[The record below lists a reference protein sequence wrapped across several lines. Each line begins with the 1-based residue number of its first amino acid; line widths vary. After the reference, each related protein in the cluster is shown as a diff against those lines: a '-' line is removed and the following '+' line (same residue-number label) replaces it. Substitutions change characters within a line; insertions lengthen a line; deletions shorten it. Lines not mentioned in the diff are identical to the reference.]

1 MTRLRRITVIDQA
14 EQDIEARVRAGE
26 WDRRL
31 PGFKVLA
38 DLVGVSVPTIGTAVA
53 RLAGRG
59 ILVPQG
65 PRRPFGIAPTLPKPD
80 FGKTKTSAKAKLRSN
95 YLVIVTRKSLQEMD
109 NWTRTLAIDLM
120 RTLAREGWRCD
131 LEELDYTSGRNIH
144 RSLDRLRQKH
154 PASHMLFIGGN
165 PAISDWAA
173 CQSDIRIGFL
183 GGKSNHAEIRV
194 MGVALATI
202 YNHSLK
208 TFSDLGHRRILA
220 VLWSSNPQVAK
231 VISLLHANFHGIPLE
246 RLPDE
251 GLLITASQ
259 GTPRQR
265 RDEFIRVFRKS
276 KPTAVVVDGLFEY
289 IVVWTA
295 LLELGLKVPHDVSIL
310 NVISDDQ
317 LTKLTLVPTH
327 YRVEPKFMIREIHA
341 WIRGRPTDSL
351 AAARRTIANWVRGDT
366 LAPARKG

>member
-1 MTRLRRITVIDQA
+1 
-14 EQDIEARVRAGE
+14 
-26 WDRRL
+26 
-31 PGFKVLA
+31 
-38 DLVGVSVPTIGTAVA
+38 
-53 RLAGRG
+53 
-59 ILVPQG
+59 
-65 PRRPFGIAPTLPKPD
+65 
-80 FGKTKTSAKAKLRSN
+80 
-95 YLVIVTRKSLQEMD
+95 
-109 NWTRTLAIDLM
+109 
-120 RTLAREGWRCD
+120 
-131 LEELDYTSGRNIH
+131 
-144 RSLDRLRQKH
+144 
-154 PASHMLFIGGN
+154 MLFIGGN

-220 VLWSSNPQVAK
+220 VLWSSNPQVAQ

-310 NVISDDQ
+310 NVVSDDQ

-327 YRVEPKFMIREIHA
+327 YRVEPRFMIREIHA
-341 WIRGRPTDSL
+341 WIRGKPCNGLYVKPRLFMPYFEEAKSLLADQLVQEMELVRLRMVRMSSHIPDALYMIDNTPSPALSSSFTNCIRSSSGVSSAHDS
-351 AAARRTIANWVRGDT
+351 ASSQRTSATSDLDVVTGAVPGNPHRQ
-366 LAPARKG
+366 